1 MQSLGIV
8 GHIKPQRCSRG
19 VSIVK
24 LTVPGV
30 VEANRSGVKLDCEY
44 RVEEWERPGLVLKWY
59 LDKIHLVYQWIPPL
73 QPQALGVL
81 SGRVNTSY
89 RASRD
94 PLAMHRAL
102 YIPRPDPALTGQ
114 YSCSVSTFEDEDT
127 RSAPLLVWTPAQYV
141 DLKYWRPSEHL
152 VNISCHAT
160 GASPKP
166 EFTLFTRDPN
176 GTRQEVSVRGENGGR
191 EDSGVWAA
199 GAWGLI
205 LWAETEADTIVGCT
219 VTLPGTDH
227 THTTKKIYHPDLPII
242 TTTTTTT
249 TTTSTTTTEST
260 TTRPGDGSRPR
271 TNMSQDA
278 ATNNFFDFHNFF
290 GSASRGGRVLSPL
303 WYCVCSLMFVGEQL
317 LERLGHL

>member
-1 MQSLGIV
+1 
-8 GHIKPQRCSRG
+8 CSGG

-30 VEANRSGVKLDCEY
+30 VETNRSGVELDCEY

-73 QPQALGVL
+73 RPQALGVL
-81 SGRVNTSY
+81 SGRVNISY
-89 RASRD
+89 SASRD
-94 PLAMHRAL
+94 PWAMHRAL

-176 GTRQEVSVRGENGGR
+176 GTRQEVSVRGENGRR
-191 EDSGVWAA
+191 EDSGVWEA

-227 THTTKKIYHPDLPII
+227 THTTKKIYHP
-242 TTTTTTT
+242 
-249 TTTSTTTTEST
+249 
-260 TTRPGDGSRPR
+260 G
-271 TNMSQDA
+271 
-278 ATNNFFDFHNFF
+278 
-290 GSASRGGRVLSPL
+290 
-303 WYCVCSLMFVGEQL
+303 
-317 LERLGHL
+317 